1 MDKNVVLVINLYTYP
16 LICMQKTI
24 VRVGGIMR
32 DIKYMEITSAKL
44 AAGRKL
50 PSTRISSRTPHVH
63 LRSDLQLAGIPVT

>member
-16 LICMQKTI
+16 LIYMQKTI

-50 PSTRISSRTPHVH
+50 PSTRISSRIPH